1 MFCSQ
6 LESLIKFPCDF
17 PIKIMGATH
26 DDFLS
31 TVTEIVH
38 HHAPDFDETNI
49 QTRFSSQ
56 GKYLSVT
63 VTIRATSKEQ
73 LDNIYLALSSHPL
86 VRIVL

>member
-6 LESLIKFPCDF
+6 IENLLQFPCDF

-26 DDFLS
+26 DDFMS
-31 TVTEIVH
+31 TVTEIVLL
-38 HHAPDFDETNI
+38 HAPDFDKSNI
-49 QTRFSSQ
+49 QTRFSSK

-63 VTIRATSKEQ
+63 ATVRATSKEQ
-73 LDNIYLALSSHPL
+73 LDNLYLALSSHPL